1 MIQAAAEFL
10 WLLPV
15 RLKGSHE
22 LVGDSVLSKTRVV
35 PDNLSCSFS
44 CLGQSIRGLT
54 GAWGRGR
61 SPLPGLVSHSVDRLR
76 KEIVDEGGRKA
87 FRCLPAASVARAGL
101 ERENR
106 FV

>member
-1 MIQAAAEFL
+1 M
-10 WLLPV
+10 
-15 RLKGSHE
+15 
-22 LVGDSVLSKTRVV
+22 
-35 PDNLSCSFS
+35 
-44 CLGQSIRGLT
+44 
-54 GAWGRGR
+54 
-61 SPLPGLVSHSVDRLR
+61 PGLVSHSVDRLR